1 MFDYNGFILIIF
13 MCIFFWELNEE
24 VIGYIYNVFEV
35 LGKLFWEIKR
45 KGEVVFYF
53 FGIVGN
59 VL

>member
-1 MFDYNGFILIIF
+1 MRKWL
-13 MCIFFWELNEE
+13 
-24 VIGYIYNVFEV
+24 YIYNVFEV
-35 LGKLFWEIKR
+35 LGKLFYEIKG

>member
-1 MFDYNGFILIIF
+1 MYDYNGFILIIF

-35 LGKLFWEIKR
+35 LGKLFCEIKG